1 MSSDYNWESL
11 AATGIATAVAV
22 LAVVW
27 PGVTVPPAVQGTLI
41 GIAGILALFHVH
53 VPTVIAKILA
63 PTSSQDLAKAREA
76 LAVAAKAL
84 EGTLRD
90 D

>member
-1 MSSDYNWESL
+1 MHSSSFSPAR
-11 AATGIATAVAV
+11 AAIAV
-22 LAVVW
+22 LILL
-27 PGVTVPPAVQGTLI
+27 GGTLI

-84 EGTLRD
+84 EGPHPPA
-90 D
+90 